1 MSILK
6 NFRNKTLLK
15 NNLSI
20 LAISARD
27 QTTEPK
33 KQIHF
38 YRYPFHSKS
47 CNLNEFPATK
57 YPNVNMNFTT

>member
-20 LAISARD
+20 LAISAHD

-33 KQIHF
+33 KQIHLPIPL
-38 YRYPFHSKS
+38 YVITS
-47 CNLNEFPATK
+47 CDLNEFPATK
-57 YPNVNMNFTT
+57 YPNVNMNFTS